1 MRGRHVRRVPQIHIL
16 PHWVPQILLHVYHV
30 PRINI
35 QCLGLVHVATDALKE
50 HICRVLLVWHV
61 QQVLLL
67 LAAMVLRHPVLWYAL
82 RDTIAMEQILLQSA
96 PLVKY
101 IQARE

>member
-1 MRGRHVRRVPQIHIL
+1 M
-16 PHWVPQILLHVYHV
+16 
-30 PRINI
+30 
-35 QCLGLVHVATDALKE
+35 ATDALKE
-50 HICRVLLVWHV
+50 HICQVLLVWHV

-82 RDTIAMEQILLQSA
+82 QDPIVTEQTPLQSA

-101 IQARE
+101 TQARE